1 MNSSNPDGT
10 TGAPAQKRTAV
21 QIRGLRK
28 VYRTRARNVVG
39 VDHVDLDVNA
49 GELVVLLGPSGC
61 GKTTLLR
68 SVAGLETPDEGE
80 ITIDGKLV
88 FSSSKKRYLPPEDRH
103 LGMMFQSYALWP
115 HMTVFQNVSY
125 PLTSLDPAARG
136 DVRGRVHD
144 VLTRLGVAG
153 FEERFPSELSGGQQQ
168 RVALA
173 RALIGKPS
181 VILFDEPLSNVDAKV
196 RRRLRAQL
204 RDLKHETKF
213 SGIYVTHDQEEA
225 MELADTL
232 AVMDSGRI
240 KQLGSS
246 RQVYEKPNS
255 LYVAGFVG
263 EVNQWPAEI
272 VQVGPSVVHAKTDFG
287 TFEVHC
293 ANSEMQ
299 IGQKG
304 VLAIRPER
312 VDVGAVGAA
321 VADPAPR
328 VRGTVREVVFLG
340 ARCEVRIELPSAEVM
355 AWLFEAVSHRS
366 PPVAGSPI
374 DVIFEPGSL
383 QWLDA

>member
-1 MNSSNPDGT
+1 MTNSSNAA
-10 TGAPAQKRTAV
+10 GAPKRTAV

-28 VYRTRARNVVG
+28 VYRTRGRSVVG
-39 VDHVDLDVNA
+39 VDHVDLDVGA

-68 SVAGLETPDEGE
+68 SVAGLETPDLGE
-80 ITIDGKLV
+80 ISIDGKLV
-88 FSSSKKRYLPPEDRH
+88 FSSSQKKALPPEDRH

-125 PLTSLDPAARG
+125 PLTSLEPSARG
-136 DVRGRVHD
+136 DIKARVHD
-144 VLTRLGVAG
+144 VLTKLGVAG

-196 RRRLRAQL
+196 RRRLRQQL
-204 RDLKHETKF
+204 RDLKQETKF

-232 AVMDSGRI
+232 AVMDAGNIR
-240 KQLGSS
+240 QLGTG
-246 RQVYEKPNS
+246 REVYERPNS

-263 EVNQWPAEI
+263 EVNFWPAEL
-272 VQVGPSVVHAKTDFG
+272 VGVGPHVAHARTDFG
-287 TFEVHC
+287 TFEIIG
-293 ANSEMQ
+293 ATASMQ
-299 IGQKG
+299 VGQKG
-304 VLAIRPER
+304 HLAIRPER
-312 VDVGAVGAA
+312 VNIGAPGAP

-328 VRGTVREVVFLG
+328 VRGKVREVVFLG
-340 ARCEVRIELPSAEVM
+340 ARCEVRIELPGAEVM

-366 PPVAGSPI
+366 PPVAGGAV

-383 QWLDA
+383 QWLPA

>member
-1 MNSSNPDGT
+1 MADM
-10 TGAPAQKRTAV
+10 PAVKKTAV

-28 VYRTRARNVVG
+28 VYRSRSRSIVG
-39 VDHVDLDVNA
+39 VDHVDLDVAA

-80 ITIDGKLV
+80 ITVDGRLV
-88 FSSSKKRYLPPEDRH
+88 FSAKQNRVLPPEDRH

-115 HMTVFQNVSY
+115 HMTVFQNVAY
-125 PLTSLDPAARG
+125 PLSSLPASQRG
-136 DVRGRVHD
+136 DVRARVHD
-144 VLTRLGVAG
+144 VCTRLGVAG

-204 RDLKHETKF
+204 RDLKHETNF

-232 AVMDSGRI
+232 AVMEAGKI

-246 RQVYEKPNS
+246 RDVYERPNS

-263 EVNQWPAEI
+263 EVNHWPAEI
-272 VQVGPSVVHAKTDFG
+272 IETQSDRVVARAAFGDCPVEALAHGLGVGR
-287 TFEVHC
+287 
-293 ANSEMQ
+293 
-299 IGQKG
+299 KG
-304 VLAIRPER
+304 SLAIRPER
-312 VDVGAVGAA
+312 VGIATAGSDQSST
-321 VADPAPR
+321 DR
-328 VRGTVREVVFLG
+328 HVRGRVREVVFLG
-340 ARCEVRIELPSAEVM
+340 ARCEVRIEMAGGEVM

-366 PPVAGSPI
+366 PPIVGSEVDVVLEVA
-374 DVIFEPGSL
+374 SL

>member
-1 MNSSNPDGT
+1 MLKEPT
-10 TGAPAQKRTAV
+10 APKTVAV

-28 VYRTRARNVVG
+28 VYRSRARSVVG
-39 VDHVDLDVNA
+39 VDHVDLDVAA

-80 ITIDGKLV
+80 ISIDGRVV
-88 FSSSKKRYLPPEDRH
+88 FSASRKRALPPEDRH

-115 HMTVFQNVSY
+115 HMTVFQNVAY
-125 PLTSLDPAARG
+125 PLSSMDPSLRG
-136 DVRGRVHD
+136 DVRARVHD
-144 VLTRLGVAG
+144 VCTRLGVAG

-196 RRRLRAQL
+196 RRRLRQQL
-204 RDLKHETKF
+204 RDLKHETNF

-232 AVMDSGRI
+232 AVMESGKIR
-240 KQLGSS
+240 QLASS
-246 RQVYEKPNS
+246 REVYQRPNG

-263 EVNQWPAEI
+263 EVNHWPAE
-272 VQVGPSVVHAKTDFG
+272 VVEANETSALVRTGFG
-287 TFEVHC
+287 TFRVENPPEVL
-293 ANSEMQ
+293 SP
-299 IGQKG
+299 GRTGTLG
-304 VLAIRPER
+304 VRPER
-312 VDVGAVGAA
+312 VSLATPGADAA
-321 VADPAPR
+321 SADPR
-328 VRGTVREVVFLG
+328 VRGRVKEVVFLG
-340 ARCEVRIELPSAEVM
+340 ARCEVRVDIDGGGELM

-366 PPVAGSPI
+366 PPVVGAQI
-374 DVIFEPGSL
+374 DAIFEATSL
-383 QWLDA
+383 QWLGP